1 MRAAGLERFKR
12 EGDVSVISQR
22 GDKHAAYRRSY
33 RCKMASDRR
42 WSQALLLLLVKKSLE
57 HDEALA

>member
-33 RCKMASDRR
+33 QCKMASDRR